1 MSCNTVRID
10 IKNPCFQMF
19 TCISQLNA
27 AKMDPVY
34 KELFCLLM
42 VCLMFTLEYS
52 PELSFV
58 SLDVIVVF
66 LSVSVY
72 NVLSVT
78 NPVVKPGL
86 GVVETVFMVNIK
98 IL

>member
-1 MSCNTVRID
+1 
-10 IKNPCFQMF
+10 MF

-42 VCLMFTLEYS
+42 VCLMFILEYS

-58 SLDVIVVF
+58 SLDVIVVA

-78 NPVVKPGL
+78 NLVVKPAL
-86 GVVETVFMVNIK
+86 GVVETVFMVDIK